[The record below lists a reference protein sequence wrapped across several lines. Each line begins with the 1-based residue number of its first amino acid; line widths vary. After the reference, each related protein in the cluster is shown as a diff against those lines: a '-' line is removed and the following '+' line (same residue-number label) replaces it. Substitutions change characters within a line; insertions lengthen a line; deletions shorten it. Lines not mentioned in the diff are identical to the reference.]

1 MLACNWVDRMIKNST
16 RHNRLVDGSPVPDV
30 EGCNEVCLSL
40 KPTGNASELGSFRP
54 VPLVYGMA
62 CWAFHDS
69 VACIHN
75 DNGDACLSC
84 LVFDER
90 PELVERPRVV
100 DVPVAFPNGC
110 PHPYAFYVFEGND
123 RRGVLS
129 CLQDLSGY
137 DVVGIPGEPAL
148 LLGEFL

>member
-1 MLACNWVDRMIKNST
+1 MIKNST
-16 RHNRLVDGSPVPDV
+16 RNNRLFDGSPVPDV

-40 KPTGNASELGSFRP
+40 KPTGNASEPGSFRP
-54 VPLVYGMA
+54 VTFVYGMA
-62 CWAFHDS
+62 YGTFHAR

-75 DNGDACLSC
+75 DNGDAWLSC

-110 PHPYAFYVFEGND
+110 PHPYAFLVFEGSDTMD
-123 RRGVLS
+123 RFEICMVRH
-129 CLQDLSGY
+129 C
-137 DVVGIPGEPAL
+137 
-148 LLGEFL
+148 